1 MGSQLHKAG
10 VNPDVGWAMPPIL
23 PGPVLIAGPTG
34 SGKSALALQIAQT
47 HGGQIINADALQV
60 FAGWPIL
67 SAQPSPAD
75 LARAPHALYGYLP
88 HDADYSVGH
97 WLRAV
102 KPLLA
107 GPLRPIIVG
116 GTGLYFMALT
126 GGLAEIPATPPQVRA
141 QADQLPLAELLAG
154 LDNAT
159 YNALDRNNRAR
170 VQRAWEVQRAT
181 GRALADWQADTPA
194 PLLPLSQT
202 TALVL
207 RPGVDW
213 LNARISARFD
223 TMLDMG
229 ALAEAQAMR
238 PHWNPAHLSSKTIGA
253 ARLIAH
259 LDGALSLNQARD
271 SAIIASRQYAKRQR
285 TWLRA
290 RMQGWIGIDPAT
302 LA

>member
-1 MGSQLHKAG
+1 
-10 VNPDVGWAMPPIL
+10 MPPIL

-67 SAQPSPAD
+67 SAQPSLAD

-253 ARLIAH
+253 AQLIAH

>member
-1 MGSQLHKAG
+1 MLP
-10 VNPDVGWAMPPIL
+10 VL

-67 SAQPSPAD
+67 SAQPSLAD

-159 YNALDRNNRAR
+159 YTALDRNNRAR

-181 GRALADWQADTPA
+181 GRALADWHADTPA

-253 ARLIAH
+253 AQLIAH

-290 RMQGWIGIDPAT
+290 RMQGWTGIDPAT

>member
-1 MGSQLHKAG
+1 
-10 VNPDVGWAMPPIL
+10 MPPIL

-102 KPLLA
+102 KPLLD

-194 PLLPLSQT
+194 PLLPLAQT

-253 ARLIAH
+253 AQLIAH